1 MSRNGPLLRTDL
13 TPELLMAFADG
24 TLSDDLMEQIAA
36 FVDEDP
42 DLQQEVAD
50 YFSSADVLKGAFD
63 EVLDAPVP
71 DQLTQMVLSGTSHP
85 TAQSDEAIV
94 SLSAERE
101 KRRPGGWTPG
111 WAQGIAAC
119 ALVAIGGVIGLNIQ
133 PSTDT
138 QDPHAL
144 VYAGVLS
151 QDSPLRTA
159 LSNTRSGEIVAVA
172 DGSVK
177 PLQTFIT
184 GEGTVCREYEAKRA
198 QDGVTGIACWSE
210 DTWRVETLVANAQ
223 AVNDTGSSL
232 MPASGFDTAALEA
245 ALEDMGALPG
255 LDADAEQCLIANAWN
270 SGPCQ

>member
-1 MSRNGPLLRTDL
+1 MIDPRIRGIAQLGLAAIGHADASTLDHCEIIGAITDGHGFAGIQAQSSDFFIQQLQLGAAIDDRTDNAAGQPVVFNL
-13 TPELLMAFADG
+13 QCVRDCMIKANIPGDPVGKQRKSARYQHAPRAMRLHRPHQRLG
-24 TLSDDLMEQIAA
+24 T
-36 FVDEDP
+36 
-42 DLQQEVAD
+42 
-50 YFSSADVLKGAFD
+50 
-63 EVLDAPVP
+63 
-71 DQLTQMVLSGTSHP
+71 
-85 TAQSDEAIV
+85 
-94 SLSAERE
+94 
-101 KRRPGGWTPG
+101 RR
-111 WAQGIAAC
+111 
-119 ALVAIGGVIGLNIQ
+119 
-133 PSTDT
+133 
-138 QDPHAL
+138 DPHAL

-245 ALEDMGALPG
+245 VLEDMGALPG

-270 SGPCQ
+270 SGPCQEKFERWE